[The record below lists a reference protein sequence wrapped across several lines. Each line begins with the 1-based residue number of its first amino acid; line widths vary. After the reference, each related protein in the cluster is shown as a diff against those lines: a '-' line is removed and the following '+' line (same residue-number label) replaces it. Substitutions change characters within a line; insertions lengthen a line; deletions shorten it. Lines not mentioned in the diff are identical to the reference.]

1 MKKFCIALLGMA
13 AITAG
18 AEESPEPAPKDS
30 APVLP
35 PAETSVLKDHKA
47 ALPTI
52 TLKQLKP
59 KETISLDEA
68 VDMPSDI

>member
-1 MKKFCIALLGMA
+1 MKKIFPILLCMA
-13 AITAG
+13 AVAAW
-18 AEESPEPAPKDS
+18 AEESPAPTAEKQAPAQPTT
-30 APVLP
+30 P
-35 PAETSVLKDHKA
+35 PALKDHKT
-47 ALPTI
+47 PTPAI